1 MWPGLSG
8 LRLRLGLERG
18 GTKSN
23 VYAAGDWICKQSL
36 QRYSRIPK
44 GLGAK
49 HDAEGILR
57 ILPEFELG
65 LTDIEG
71 FSHLMVIWAFDRS
84 HGFDLLG
91 TPPSDNRL
99 HGVFAT
105 RSPRRPNPIGLTV
118 VELLRRENELLH
130 VRGVDMLD
138 GTPILDIKPYL
149 SSVPPETLRRGW
161 LAEAESR
168 KG

>member
-1 MWPGLSG
+1 MFTFKPIGFVGSPY
-8 LRLRLGLERG
+8 RE
-18 GTKSN
+18 TAS
-23 VYAAGDWICKQSL
+23 
-36 QRYSRIPK
+36 IPR

-49 HDAEGILR
+49 HTAEGVLK
-57 ILPEFELG
+57 ILPEFEPG

-71 FSHLMVIWAFDRS
+71 FSHLFVVWAFDRAD
-84 HGFDLLG
+84 GFDLFAS
-91 TPPSDNRL
+91 PPSDNRT

-118 VELLRRENELLH
+118 VELLGRDQGSLH

-149 SSVPPETLRRGW
+149 SSIPAETLRRGW
-161 LAEAESR
+161 LAEAEAR
-168 KG
+168 KK